1 MKININD
8 LQKFISAT
16 TLKKAEKNKVREI
29 DEIKTGEFVAYVDD
43 GDETYDVSVV
53 LSKEGDVNTTIC
65 DCPKS
70 KTICIHKVA
79 LLLFISTK
87 KKVKSPLK
95 SKNKV
100 DKNEQLLE
108 SIPHEKL
115 MGWVKSVLKSYPD
128 IALSFEFEFASKD
141 HEYTVSEIQKIT
153 KDAVKSVVKNKKNLD
168 ATQIKQ
174 ILSLWKI
181 VHKPIIDIYKFN
193 PADKKH
199 FDCFCAMLEFCMLT
213 AMDLNS
219 NSVKFNSYA
228 ESILNDCI
236 ECVVN
241 ILDYELW
248 KSAIQFLIDRIHH
261 EELGTNLILLTHI
274 KNLSSHF
281 NESRKEMIV
290 DMIAKYY
297 KSKGPGNT
305 VFANEFTT
313 YTFLI
318 ISENN
323 KFEKYFHLFK
333 PLNWS
338 NDYNLKLI
346 NGLIQINQLELAEK
360 YCFQQINSNYKIEY
374 SVPYYKILNS
384 IFILKNEVDKRI
396 GVLKE
401 LLLFTFQYDEFV
413 LVLSKIKDEQELKKW
428 QIKMITNAKHALR
441 DYNKDAV
448 DFLFKLYHNESK
460 HKKIIELISEHTPL
474 ELVLEYIETLLHV
487 DELETL
493 YALLKRSNSD
503 GWLRNKGFFESDLLQ
518 YPDLLKAILKRFT
531 PQFIIHFIKTKRTGG
546 YWYFQ
551 KDSFFDYVQEQISN
565 YSE

>member
-8 LQKFISAT
+8 LQKYISAASI
-16 TLKKAEKNKVREI
+16 KKAEKNKVREI

-65 DCPKS
+65 DCPKN
-70 KTICIHKVA
+70 KTICLHKVA

-153 KDAVKSVVKNKKNLD
+153 KDAVKSVVKNKKNID
-168 ATQIKQ
+168 ATQLKQ

-181 VHKPIIDIYKFN
+181 VHKPIIDLYKFN

-199 FDCFCAMLEFCMLT
+199 FDCFCALLEFCMLT
-213 AMDLNS
+213 GKDLNS

-241 ILDYELW
+241 ILDDELW
-248 KSAIQFLIDRIHH
+248 KSSIQFLIDRIHH
-261 EELGTNLILLTHI
+261 QVLGTNLILLTHI

-281 NESRKEMIV
+281 NESRKELLV

-346 NGLIQINQLELAEK
+346 NGLIGINQLELAEK
-360 YCFQQINSNYKIEY
+360 YCNSEILSNYKNEY
-374 SVPYYKILNS
+374 NIPYYKLLNS
-384 IFILKNEVDKRI
+384 IYLITNEQDKRVN
-396 GVLKE
+396 VLKE
-401 LLLFTFQYDEFV
+401 LLLYNFQYDEFV
-413 LVLSKIKDEQELKKW
+413 LVSSNFKGEQELKKW
-428 QIKMITNAKHALR
+428 RIKMITNAKHALR

-460 HKKIIELISEHTPL
+460 HKKIIEIISEHTPL

-493 YALLKRSNSD
+493 YALLKRSNSH
-503 GWLRNKGFFESDLLQ
+503 GWLRNKGFYDSDLLQ
-518 YPDLLKAILKRFT
+518 YSGLLKAILKRFT
-531 PQFIIHFIKTKRTGG
+531 PQFIMNFIETKKSGI
-546 YWYFQ
+546 YWYYQ
-551 KDSFFDYVQEQISN
+551 KNSFFDYVQDKLSD

>member
-1 MKININD
+1 
-8 LQKFISAT
+8 
-16 TLKKAEKNKVREI
+16 
-29 DEIKTGEFVAYVDD
+29 
-43 GDETYDVSVV
+43 
-53 LSKEGDVNTTIC
+53 
-65 DCPKS
+65 
-70 KTICIHKVA
+70 
-79 LLLFISTK
+79 
-87 KKVKSPLK
+87 
-95 SKNKV
+95 
-100 DKNEQLLE
+100 
-108 SIPHEKL
+108 
-115 MGWVKSVLKSYPD
+115 
-128 IALSFEFEFASKD
+128 
-141 HEYTVSEIQKIT
+141 
-153 KDAVKSVVKNKKNLD
+153 
-168 ATQIKQ
+168 
-174 ILSLWKI
+174 
-181 VHKPIIDIYKFN
+181 
-193 PADKKH
+193 
-199 FDCFCAMLEFCMLT
+199 
-213 AMDLNS
+213 
-219 NSVKFNSYA
+219 
-228 ESILNDCI
+228 
-236 ECVVN
+236 
-241 ILDYELW
+241 
-248 KSAIQFLIDRIHH
+248 
-261 EELGTNLILLTHI
+261 
-274 KNLSSHF
+274 
-281 NESRKEMIV
+281 
-290 DMIAKYY
+290 MIAKYY
-297 KSKGPGNT
+297 KLKGPGNT

-428 QIKMITNAKHALR
+428 RIKMITNAKHALR

-531 PQFIIHFIKTKRTGG
+531 PQFIIQFIKTKRTGG

-551 KDSFFDYVQEQISN
+551 KDSFFDYMQEKISN
-565 YSE
+565 

>member
-8 LQKFISAT
+8 LQKYISAASI
-16 TLKKAEKNKVREI
+16 KKAEKNKVREI

-53 LSKEGDVNTTIC
+53 LSKDGDVNTTTC
-65 DCPKS
+65 DCPKNN
-70 KTICIHKVA
+70 TICLHKVA

-181 VHKPIIDIYKFN
+181 VHKPIIDVYKFN

-199 FDCFCAMLEFCMLT
+199 FNCFCAMLEFCMLT
-213 AMDLNS
+213 GKDLNS
-219 NSVKFNSYA
+219 NSLKFNSYA

-241 ILDYELW
+241 LLDDELW
-248 KSAIQFLIDRIHH
+248 KSAIQFFIDRIHH

-297 KSKGPGNT
+297 KLIGPGNT
-305 VFANEFTT
+305 IFANEFTK

-318 ISENN
+318 ISDND
-323 KFEKYFHLFK
+323 KFEKYFHLFE
-333 PLNWS
+333 PINWS

-346 NGLIQINQLELAEK
+346 NGLIGINQLELAEK
-360 YCFQQINSNYKIEY
+360 YCNSEILSNYKNEY
-374 SVPYYKILNS
+374 NIPYYRLLNS
-384 IFILKNEVDKRI
+384 IYLSTNEQNKRI
-396 GVLKE
+396 NVLKE
-401 LLLFTFQYDEFV
+401 LLPYSFEYDEFV
-413 LVLSKIKDEQELKKW
+413 FVISKFSDEQELKKW
-428 QIKMITNAKHALR
+428 RIKMITNAKHALR

-448 DFLFKLYHNESK
+448 DFLFNLYHSESN
-460 HKKIIELISEHTPL
+460 HKKIIEIISEYTPL
-474 ELVLEYIETLLHV
+474 ELVLKYIETLLQV
-487 DELETL
+487 DDLGTL
-493 YALLKRSNSD
+493 YALLKRDNSY
-503 GWLRNKGFFESDLLQ
+503 GWLRNKGFFESDILQ

-531 PQFIIHFIKTKRTGG
+531 PQFIMSFIKTKQVGE

-551 KDSFFDYVQEQISN
+551 KDSFFDYMQERISN
-565 YSE
+565 